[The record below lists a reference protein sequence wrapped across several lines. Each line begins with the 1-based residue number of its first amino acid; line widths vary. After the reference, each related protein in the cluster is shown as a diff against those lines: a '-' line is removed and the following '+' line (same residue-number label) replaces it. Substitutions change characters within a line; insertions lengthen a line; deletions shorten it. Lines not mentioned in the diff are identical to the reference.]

1 MYRYLRRAHKVSRY
15 SAPSPAQ
22 CRTDP
27 HHDRRDAQG
36 LLAAADLASAV
47 TDLDVVIRLLM
58 NISLGH
64 MRAEIIKICLSWAAD
79 RVSAAVYGVDIGSY
93 LRQASPTCGPMDDD
107 DGHMDDAADSSV
119 GSTSHRHIAIP
130 RCLWKAPYRSA
141 SGRRCTGRGVL
152 SFPRSSALQTLFF
165 SK

>member
-1 MYRYLRRAHKVSRY
+1 VRIKYHGTR
-15 SAPSPAQ
+15 P
-22 CRTDP
+22 P
-27 HHDRRDAQG
+27 HPHDVELTPTMIDVMSKG

-64 MRAEIIKICLSWAAD
+64 MRAEIIKFCLSWAAD
-79 RVSAAVYGVDIGSY
+79 GVSAAVYRVDIGSY
-93 LRQASPTCGPMDDD
+93 PRQASPTCGPMDDD
-107 DGHMDDAADSSV
+107 DGHMDDVADSSV
-119 GSTSHRHIAIP
+119 GSTSHRHTTLPVEGALP
-130 RCLWKAPYRSA
+130 VCVGQALY
-141 SGRRCTGRGVL
+141 GEGVL